1 MKKLIFLLLAV
12 LILTACGQDQE
23 NNREA
28 VFVYITAEEAK
39 QIMDSQEGYIILD
52 VRSQEEF
59 DQGHIPGA
67 ILIPDTEINARAE
80 EVLPDKDQ
88 LILVYCRSGRRSK
101 LAAADLAEL
110 GYTNIKEFGGIID
123 WPYEIT

>member
-28 VFVYITAEEAK
+28 VFVNITAEEAK

-123 WPYEIT
+123 WPYEIA

>member
-28 VFVYITAEEAK
+28 VFVNITAEEAK

-67 ILIPDTEINARAE
+67 ILIPDTEINARAA
-80 EVLPDKDQ
+80 
-88 LILVYCRSGRRSK
+88 G
-101 LAAADLAEL
+101 
-110 GYTNIKEFGGIID
+110 
-123 WPYEIT
+123 

>member
-28 VFVYITAEEAK
+28 VFVNITAEEAK

-80 EVLPDKDQ
+80 EVLR
-88 LILVYCRSGRRSK
+88 IRIS
-101 LAAADLAEL
+101 
-110 GYTNIKEFGGIID
+110 
-123 WPYEIT
+123 